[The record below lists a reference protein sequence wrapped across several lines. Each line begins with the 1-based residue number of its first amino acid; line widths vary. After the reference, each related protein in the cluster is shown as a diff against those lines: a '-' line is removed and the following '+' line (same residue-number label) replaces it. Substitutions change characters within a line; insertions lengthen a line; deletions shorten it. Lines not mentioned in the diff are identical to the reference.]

1 MTKRSIHRQDLTMH
15 KTKPKTKFNCK
26 DIEKKFH
33 SYLDGELDESDLLL
47 LEQHLDYC
55 LPCDKK
61 IEFEKKL
68 REILKSKVHEKKVP
82 DKLLADLKKIIQSA

>member
-1 MTKRSIHRQDLTMH
+1 MSKSIE
-15 KTKPKTKFNCK
+15 KTKFNCK

-33 SYLDGELDESDLLL
+33 SYLDGELDKVELRL

-68 REILKSKVHEKKVP
+68 RQILKSKGKEKKAP
-82 DKLLADLKKIIQSA
+82 EKLIAQLAKIIHSS

>member
-1 MTKRSIHRQDLTMH
+1 MR
-15 KTKPKTKFNCK
+15 KPNQKTKFNCK

-33 SYLDGELDESDLLL
+33 SYLDGEMDKSDLVL

-61 IEFEKKL
+61 IEFERKL
-68 REILKSKVHEKKVP
+68 REILKSKAREKKIP

>member
-1 MTKRSIHRQDLTMH
+1 MRHSESKA
-15 KTKPKTKFNCK
+15 KFNCK

-33 SYLDGELDESDLLL
+33 SYLDGEMDKNQIRL

-68 REILKSKVHEKKVP
+68 REILKSKTKEKNIP
-82 DKLLADLKKIIQSA
+82 EKLLQDLKKIIRSA

>member
-1 MTKRSIHRQDLTMH
+1 MP
-15 KTKPKTKFNCK
+15 KPKSKTKFNCK
-26 DIEKKFH
+26 DIEKKFQ
-33 SYLDGELDESDLLL
+33 SYLDGEIDRHELLL

-68 REILKSKVHEKKVP
+68 REIIKLKGKEQKP
-82 DKLLADLKKIIQSA
+82 PEKIIKELEKIIHSI

>member
-1 MTKRSIHRQDLTMH
+1 MS
-15 KTKPKTKFNCK
+15 KTKVKTKFNCK

-33 SYLDGELDESDLLL
+33 SFLDGEMNSTELRL
-47 LEQHLDYC
+47 LEEHLEYC

-68 REILKSKVHEKKVP
+68 RQIIKSKGQEKKVP
-82 DKLLADLKKIIQSA
+82 EKLIEQLNKIIHSE

>member
-1 MTKRSIHRQDLTMH
+1 MP
-15 KTKPKTKFNCK
+15 KPKAKTKFNCK

-33 SYLDGELDESDLLL
+33 SYLDGEMDKNDLRS

-68 REILKSKVHEKKVP
+68 RQVLKSKGKEKKVP
-82 DKLLADLKKIIQSA
+82 EKLIKELEKIIHSA

>member
-1 MTKRSIHRQDLTMH
+1 MR
-15 KTKPKTKFNCK
+15 KPNQKTKFNCK

-33 SYLDGELDESDLLL
+33 SYLDGEMDKSDLVL

-61 IEFEKKL
+61 LEFEKKL
-68 REILKSKVHEKKVP
+68 REILKSKAREKKIP